1 MSTRLRPCH
10 HGVKF
15 TVEPPVSA
23 FGAHSQEA
31 YALAPLPSI
40 WAWTAFQAATHCA
53 GVHGEDPQ
61 LPVSPADQ
69 GYWPETLNSW
79 PQVKITGRASCPTAR
94 PMSASQV
101 AQEVS

>member
-1 MSTRLRPCH
+1 M
-10 HGVKF
+10 KF

-31 YALAPLPSI
+31 YCAGPVPSI

-53 GVHGEDPQ
+53 GVQGKDPQ

-69 GYWPETLNSW
+69 GYWRATLNSW
-79 PQVKITGRASCPTAR
+79 PQVMITGLASCPTAR

>member
-1 MSTRLRPCH
+1 M
-10 HGVKF
+10 KF

-23 FGAHSQEA
+23 FGAHIQEA
-31 YALAPLPSI
+31 YWLAPLLSI
-40 WAWTAFQAATHCA
+40 WAWTASQAAIHCA

-69 GYWPETLNSW
+69 GYWPADVELVA
-79 PQVKITGRASCPTAR
+79 PGEDHRLGEPPTAR